1 MGANIHLIDGPMAEA
16 LKLPVVNPKP
26 TKLTV
31 VGGAQLIPD
40 YGVFKVNLG
49 PNLDGEYFEVNCQGM
64 NPVTS
69 HFRRYSLDEINQEVK
84 EVCTSKKSSSLTVEE
99 VASLPKYIGGSAVHL
114 LLGIKETRIHPTPLF
129 TLPSGLGVYRS
140 PFKDKFG
147 SRICF
152 GGPHRVFSKA
162 NQQNS
167 HNTSHA
173 VMLVQEFSNFQNSV
187 FGNNFIPYSEEF
199 MPLESQENIRSLE
212 FRTTIDMKSGC
223 QVESNRLSESDF
235 TDAGCDISPDSHIA
249 LEECDSQSCNKME
262 QNKDL
267 IQTILHCGIHQATI
281 LNNELRELL
290 DSDDTEGMV
299 NYRCPECSKCQK
311 CKESGKLCRCKSQ
324 LSN

>member
-1 MGANIHLIDGPMAEA
+1 
-16 LKLPVVNPKP
+16 
-26 TKLTV
+26 
-31 VGGAQLIPD
+31 
-40 YGVFKVNLG
+40 
-49 PNLDGEYFEVNCQGM
+49 
-64 NPVTS
+64 
-69 HFRRYSLDEINQEVK
+69 
-84 EVCTSKKSSSLTVEE
+84 
-99 VASLPKYIGGSAVHL
+99 
-114 LLGIKETRIHPTPLF
+114 
-129 TLPSGLGVYRS
+129 
-140 PFKDKFG
+140 
-147 SRICF
+147 
-152 GGPHRVFSKA
+152 
-162 NQQNS
+162 
-167 HNTSHA
+167 
-173 VMLVQEFSNFQNSV
+173 
-187 FGNNFIPYSEEF
+187 